1 MDKHLGTVMGSL
13 DHKVAVMIFNTLGT
27 GGAQI
32 VDADGNTIV
41 DQEIVME
48 LTNCP
53 GTGIDTDT

>member
-1 MDKHLGTVMGSL
+1 MRRLND
-13 DHKVAVMIFNTLGT
+13 KVAVMVFNTLGT

-32 VDADGNTIV
+32 VDADGNTVV
-41 DQEIVME
+41 DQKIVME